1 MNTNWFEAKVRYI
14 KNTED
19 GRQIKTTES
28 YIVDA
33 MSYTEAEARILKE
46 METIMSTDY
55 NLATLKKSNITEII
69 PSDSESDERWYKAK
83 IVIVDVDEFSGKE
96 KKANQYFLI
105 AASNIRRALDNLEK
119 SMQRYVI
126 PYEIGSITD
135 TSIMDVYPFVA
146 DEYPTESTYG
156 EESASEGH
164 E

>member
-1 MNTNWFEAKVRYI
+1 M
-14 KNTED
+14 
-19 GRQIKTTES
+19 
-28 YIVDA
+28 
-33 MSYTEAEARILKE
+33 
-46 METIMSTDY
+46 MSTDY

-69 PSDSESDERWYKAK
+69 PSDSESDDRWYKAK